1 MPSLV
6 TRFHM
11 LIFIVTL
18 AIAGVAVLNI
28 PEGYAFPAHWRG
40 STVDWLWPRN
50 LALAVAPALQLL
62 LISAFFLL
70 GRALTR
76 NHLAK
81 TRHVL
86 DPAVSLLLA
95 VAAALQLG
103 LLFNGIG
110 SDIDMFRITAFGLAA
125 LLLVLAVVIYEAER
139 HSYAGL
145 RMPWPIPSDRAWKVV
160 HRISGI
166 ASALAAIT
174 LAWQAWLDPGPGM
187 LVLAMAGTLGMLP
200 LLAGL
205 VTLATRAM
213 QD

>member
-6 TRFHM
+6 TRFHI

-50 LALAVAPALQLL
+50 LALTIAPSLQLFL
-62 LISAFFLL
+62 LAAFFLL
-70 GRALTR
+70 GHTLTK

-81 TRHVL
+81 TRHIL
-86 DPAVSLLLA
+86 DPALSLLLA
-95 VAAALQLG
+95 VAAACQLG

-110 SDIDMFRITAFGLAA
+110 SDIDMFRITAFGLSAI
-125 LLLVLAVVIYEAER
+125 LLVLAVVIYEAER

-145 RMPWPIPSDRAWKVV
+145 RMPWPIPSDRAWKLV

-166 ASALAAIT
+166 ASGLAAIA
-174 LAWQAWLDPGPGM
+174 LAWLGWLDPGPGM
-187 LVLAMAGTLGMLP
+187 LVLAMAGTLGTLP

-205 VTLATRAM
+205 ATLTTRSM